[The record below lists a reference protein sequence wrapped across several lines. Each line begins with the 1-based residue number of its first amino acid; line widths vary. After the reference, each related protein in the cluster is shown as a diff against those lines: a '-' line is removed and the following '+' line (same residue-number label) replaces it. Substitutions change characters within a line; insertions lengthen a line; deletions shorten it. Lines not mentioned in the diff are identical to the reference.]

1 MRTTQIGNLVQ
12 LTWLP
17 DFFPVNCYLVVEENE
32 LTLIDAA
39 LPFSVK
45 GIISAAAKLNK
56 PVTRIVLTHAHGDHV
71 GALDELKRRL
81 PAAKVYI
88 SERDAALLRGDRSL
102 RAGEPQMP
110 IKGSVPKKLK
120 TRPDVVLQE
129 GDLIGSLQAISTPG
143 HTPGSMSFIDTRTRA
158 IIAGD
163 AFQAFHRTAVSG
175 TVVPL
180 FPFPAMATWNKE
192 LALASAVKLAEL
204 SPAVLAVGHGNL
216 LKEPMEAMKQA
227 ILRSE
232 QTLRKAGS

>member
-1 MRTTQIGNLVQ
+1 
-12 LTWLP
+12 
-17 DFFPVNCYLVVEENE
+17 
-32 LTLIDAA
+32 
-39 LPFSVK
+39 
-45 GIISAAAKLNK
+45 
-56 PVTRIVLTHAHGDHV
+56 
-71 GALDELKRRL
+71 
-81 PAAKVYI
+81 
-88 SERDAALLRGDRSL
+88 
-102 RAGEPQMP
+102 MP

-204 SPAVLAVGHGNL
+204 SLAVLAVGHGNL